1 VPPKRISIC
10 CLSPFLFLLAS
21 LFAPAADQPAL
32 ESQMRQLLKNNILA
46 LRMPYTAGDLKFD
59 AQGKLIGTS
68 NIGPWTIYSSVQIS
82 DVSVKDS
89 SFELDGERV
98 ILVPSKG
105 KGSVLPMLTGR
116 KVHISLGLTAPADEA
131 KIRAAVSN
139 IFSEDSVEGHFSAY
153 WKPAADMEKP
163 CKAILKEHPD
173 GVVGTLESENPV
185 YGCVKSSVV
194 KPPKATFKPAPGAGA
209 KNPPEGVASLRIV
222 IDEHGYPVIIAPK
235 TSSTPDYGIA
245 ALVAVSQWTYSPA
258 MKDGKPVPFMMDI
271 DVGNAFSEDAD

>member
-1 VPPKRISIC
+1 MTPNRIGIC
-10 CLSPFLFLLAS
+10 CLALFLLAS
-21 LFAPAADQPAL
+21 LYALPANQSAL

-46 LRMPYTAGDLKFD
+46 LRMPYTAGDLRFD
-59 AQGKLIGTS
+59 AQGRLIGTS
-68 NIGPWTIYSSVQIS
+68 HIGPWTIYSSVQIS

-105 KGSVLPMLTGR
+105 KGSVFPMRTGR

-131 KIRAAVSN
+131 KIRAAVSD
-139 IFSEDSVEGHFSAY
+139 IFSDDSVERRFDAY
-153 WKPAADMEKP
+153 WKPAADIEQP

-173 GVVGTLESENPV
+173 GVVGILESRNAV

-194 KPPKATFKPAPGAGA
+194 RPPKATFKAATGAGE
-209 KNPPEGVASLRIV
+209 KNPLKGVASMRIV
-222 IDEHGYPVIIAPK
+222 VDENGYPVIIKVK
-235 TSSTPDYGIA
+235 TSSKPDYGIA
-245 ALVAVSQWTYSPA
+245 ALVAVSQWMYSPA

-271 DVGNAFSEDAD
+271 DVGNAFDEDAD